1 MFQLSAVIITFNES
15 AKIGRC
21 IDSLADL
28 ADEILVVDSCSTD
41 DTVAICEQK
50 GARVIIQPF
59 LGYIE
64 QKNFAMKQAK
74 NEIILS
80 LDADEALSVELLNSI
95 KKLKQEGNFSG
106 AATMNRLTNYCGYWV
121 RYGGWYPDTKLR
133 LADRKIATWA
143 GVNPHDK
150 LEVKNNI
157 KPFWI
162 KGDILHYSYDS
173 LNDHLEQIK
182 RFSSIGAEA
191 LFRKGERSNLFKILI
206 NPIARFVRNY
216 ILRRGFMDG
225 FFGYVIARNS
235 SHAVFL
241 KYVKLYLLQQQK
253 HKTQ

>member
-1 MFQLSAVIITFNES
+1 MFQLSAVIITYNES

-21 IDSLADL
+21 IDSLVEI

-41 DTVAICEQK
+41 NTVAICEQR

-64 QKNFAMKQAK
+64 QKNFAMKQARHD
-74 NEIILS
+74 IILS
-80 LDADEALSVELLNSI
+80 LDADEALSAELLGS
-95 KKLKQEGNFSG
+95 LKQLKQQNNFTG

-121 RYGGWYPDTKLR
+121 RYGGWYPDIKLR
-133 LADRKIATWA
+133 LVDRKLGSWS

-150 LEVKNNI
+150 LEVQKQVKI
-157 KPFWI
+157 TWLH
-162 KGDILHYSYDS
+162 GDILHYSYDS

-191 LFRKGERSNLFKILI
+191 LYGKGERSNLFKILI
-206 NPIARFVRNY
+206 NPVARFVRNY

-241 KYVKLYLLQQQK
+241 KYVKLYLLQQQNK
-253 HKTQ
+253 RPL